1 MIIRITR
8 LKFSNE
14 CCNFRPKDM
23 LCLLNKTDMKSQPNL
38 LQTINKGAS
47 SLICVSRWCSIRYM
61 HVCCWV
67 PHEYI
72 TIRRKLIMTVTD
84 DRVTWTKPKCIFMN
98 GAQLIPTV
106 FPRIIIN
113 KAHEYVEKTC
123 GYCLSTAPIQIQI
136 KVFGRGKLLFPLG
149 CLVLLF
155 EVLLYVSEKLYI
167 IISKSTIE
175 TNMRDI

>member
-1 MIIRITR
+1 
-8 LKFSNE
+8 
-14 CCNFRPKDM
+14 M
-23 LCLLNKTDMKSQPNL
+23 LCLVNKTDMKSQPNL

-61 HVCCWV
+61 RVCWWV
-67 PHEYI
+67 LHEYI

-84 DRVTWTKPKCIFMN
+84 DRVTCTKPKCIFMN

-123 GYCLSTAPIQIQI
+123 GYCLCTAPIQIQI
-136 KVFGRGKLLFPLG
+136 KV
-149 CLVLLF
+149 
-155 EVLLYVSEKLYI
+155 
-167 IISKSTIE
+167 SKYSVEEDFCFRWVT
-175 TNMRDI
+175 